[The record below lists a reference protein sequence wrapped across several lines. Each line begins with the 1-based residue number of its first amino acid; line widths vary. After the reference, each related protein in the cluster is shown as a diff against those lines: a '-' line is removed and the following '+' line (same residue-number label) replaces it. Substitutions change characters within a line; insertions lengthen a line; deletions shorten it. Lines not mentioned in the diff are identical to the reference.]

1 MAEGGKEEIPSGI
14 TEEEE
19 RLLQALHL
27 LGIKPKLGT
36 TEDVAKLLQVFGTVK
51 PEPIFHKFE
60 EPTSGSYHYP
70 KLSIFYGEEGKG
82 DVTWTAFKYEIESLV
97 HQKVFS
103 EEQILLGLRRACK
116 GKAADKL
123 CRLGTKAHLLEV
135 IDKFD
140 SDYGS
145 VESRETVMRKFY
157 SCRQLDDETVL
168 SYTSRLEDIFD
179 RGIQLKA
186 LKRSDT
192 QILKEVFH
200 AGLRRDLKLM
210 SIYQFDKIDDYDE
223 LKREVR
229 KLESSLVEN
238 DPTESKT
245 KTCKAAV
252 ATDMHTKEMGEVKEL
267 LKKLNERIDRLE
279 KEKADSQSQ
288 QGFNT
293 GRGRGYRGRGRGFR
307 GRGRGRGE
315 YKPQRPI
322 SGQNFIPTCWTCNQ
336 KGHLQRD
343 CPSYNTVVCYNCNE
357 PGHKQNVCPKA

>member
-1 MAEGGKEEIPSGI
+1 MAERGMEKIPSSV

-27 LGIKPKLGT
+27 LGIKPKLGS
-36 TEDVAKLLQVFGTVK
+36 TEDVAKLLQVFGAVK
-51 PEPIFHKFE
+51 PEPVTRE
-60 EPTSGSYHYP
+60 LDEPIISSYHYP

-82 DVTWTAFKYEIESLV
+82 DVTWTAFKYEIESLI
-97 HQKVFS
+97 HQNVYS
-103 EEQILLGLRRACK
+103 EEQILLGLRRSSK

-123 CRLGTKAHLLEV
+123 RRLGTKAHLLEV
-135 IDKFD
+135 IEKFD
-140 SDYGS
+140 NEYGS

-157 SCRQLDDETVL
+157 SCRQSEDETVL

-186 LKRSDT
+186 IKRSDT

-229 KLESSLVEN
+229 KLESGLLEN
-238 DPTESKT
+238 NSPECKT

-252 ATDMHTKEMGEVKEL
+252 TVDTHTKEMGEVKEL
-267 LKKLNERIDRLE
+267 LKRLNERIDRLE
-279 KEKADSQSQ
+279 KEKVGGHNQ

-322 SGQNFIPTCWTCNQ
+322 SGQNFAPTCWTCNQ

-343 CPSYNTVVCYNCNE
+343 CPSYRTVICYNCNE